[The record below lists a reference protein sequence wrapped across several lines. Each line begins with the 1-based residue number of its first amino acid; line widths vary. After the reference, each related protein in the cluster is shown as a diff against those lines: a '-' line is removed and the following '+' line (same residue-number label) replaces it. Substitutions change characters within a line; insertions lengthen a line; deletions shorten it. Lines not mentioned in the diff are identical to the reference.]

1 MFNKFVG
8 SDSCLAIQISGGPL
22 GQLEPGKKRHQK
34 GVHIWCEGSRELEKK
49 KVCLSHTRT
58 VLFVG
63 IQEVLGLYLASISPP
78 HASVDLGNHGRDP
91 SLPVYPQKVLS

>member
-8 SDSCLAIQISGGPL
+8 SDSCLAIQISSGPL

-34 GVHIWCEGSRELEKK
+34 GVHVRSEGCRELEKE
-49 KVCLSHTRT
+49 KVCLSYSRT

-63 IQEVLGLYLASISPP
+63 I
-78 HASVDLGNHGRDP
+78 
-91 SLPVYPQKVLS
+91 